1 MNKCSRV
8 KTGTYTKYGIYV
20 SVVNYLAPCNI
31 NTFRKNI
38 VFATLIMLV
47 ERVVDLFRVYTGLK
61 ITDIH
66 FRMLAGTPV
75 YEPQQHREF

>member
-1 MNKCSRV
+1 M
-8 KTGTYTKYGIYV
+8 
-20 SVVNYLAPCNI
+20 VNMFLLLIIWHPAVLI
-31 NTFRKNI
+31 LLGKNI